1 MDNIDQQLLSLL
13 RKDARASVATLA
25 QKLGVSRG
33 TVTNRVT
40 KLEDA
45 GIIVGYSVM
54 LRPDAQPGEISAW
67 MSHCQPAGRT
77 WGSHA
82 ARHQWPL
89 GPAGRTARAES
100 DGTVESAGAH
110 PPDTRNQQHRDKH
123 SP

>member
-45 GIIVGYSVM
+45 GIIVG
-54 LRPDAQPGEISAW
+54 
-67 MSHCQPAGRT
+67 
-77 WGSHA
+77 
-82 ARHQWPL
+82 
-89 GPAGRTARAES
+89 
-100 DGTVESAGAH
+100 
-110 PPDTRNQQHRDKH
+110 
-123 SP
+123 